1 MGSEGL
7 MDLLCMLEG
16 VTLILNTGVFLLLN
30 LSDELRID
38 LFLIC
43 GVDSAFNPTVPFSIE
58 AVFG

>member
-1 MGSEGL
+1 
-7 MDLLCMLEG
+7 MLEG
-16 VTLILNTGVFLLLN
+16 VTLILNTGVFLLVN
-30 LSDELRID
+30 LSNEPRID